1 MPFTAGSS
9 MSSLQTFSSDMA
21 LGISI
26 TSAAACNPI
35 GPLVAHRIVA
45 CSCLLCMLCEYCQL
59 VMQHAGHGGVMTIT
73 CPHAGFDCGSHSNCR
88 VACCDGTVH
97 LA

>member
-1 MPFTAGSS
+1 
-9 MSSLQTFSSDMA
+9 MSSLQTFSSAMA

-26 TSAAACNPI
+26 TSSAACNPI

-59 VMQHAGHGGVMTIT
+59 VMRHGGHESVMTIT
-73 CPHAGFDCGSHSNCR
+73 CEHAEFDWGGHSTCR
-88 VACCDGTVH
+88 MACCDGTVH